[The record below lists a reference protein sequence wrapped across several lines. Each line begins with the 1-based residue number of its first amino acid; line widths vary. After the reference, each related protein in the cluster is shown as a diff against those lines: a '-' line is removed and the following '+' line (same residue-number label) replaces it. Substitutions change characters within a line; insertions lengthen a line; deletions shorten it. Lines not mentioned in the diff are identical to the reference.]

1 MINLSNILFI
11 GAHPDDIEL
20 GCGGTL
26 IKHIKSKD
34 NVFALIVSDGE
45 MGFIGA
51 RNSRIKEAKK
61 ALSKVGFK
69 KSNITFLHVP
79 DTMFIENRKIILSEI
94 ERICDEHKIQK
105 VYTHTNKEYHQDH
118 IIVFE
123 ETLRGAR
130 KVPNILAYESN
141 AHTLPIF
148 SPNYF
153 VDITDVLNKKIF
165 LLNHHRSQ
173 SKKKY
178 FNIDFIKSTAR
189 FRGFQAKKLY
199 AEGFEIIRMVGQ

>member
-1 MINLSNILFI
+1 MTNVLFI

-34 NVFALIVSDGE
+34 NIFIIIASDGE
-45 MGFIGA
+45 KGFVGT
-51 RNSRIKEAKK
+51 RNSRIDEARK
-61 ALSKVGFK
+61 ALSDIGVK
-69 KSNITFLHVP
+69 KSNIAFLHVP

-94 ERICDEHKIQK
+94 ERVCNEHNIQK

-118 IIVFE
+118 IVVFE

-153 VDITDVLNKKIF
+153 IDISDVFNKKI
-165 LLNHHRSQ
+165 LLLDHYHTQ
-173 SKKKY
+173 SKKQY
-178 FNIDFIKSTAR
+178 FDINFITSAAR
-189 FRGFQAKKLY
+189 FRGSQAKKFY
-199 AEGFEIIRMVGQ
+199 AEGFEIIRMVGK